1 LLSFASPFCHSA
13 ITILYVSLL
22 IIQTPQ
28 YFPHNTPQKQF
39 IFLFLIAQ
47 YLTTINYFYTLSVLK
62 DIAAARRRRGSML
75 KTFVLQAAQKGLE
88 ARRARIEQR
97 SVLKTYVS
105 M

>member
-47 YLTTINYFYTLSVLK
+47 YLTTINYFLYTFGFKGYRGGKEEKRKHVENFCFAGCSKRLRGK
-62 DIAAARRRRGSML
+62 ARENRAAER
-75 KTFVLQAAQKGLE
+75 T
-88 ARRARIEQR
+88 
-97 SVLKTYVS
+97 
-105 M
+105 